1 MDVFQKRVSQLSQ
14 MSIDKHQLAFNQFD
28 WPSKISDNDWWF
40 SPSALSIIG
49 SEKEKT
55 FDEIQ
60 KKKIAKWECINFFS
74 LNYTGELELIQEVS
88 RILNQVNIGEARNYL
103 HHLIDEE
110 NQHMWYFNRFC
121 QRYVGKVYPNKKF
134 QLEKQ
139 KLSKE
144 VDHFLVFAR
153 VLIFEEIGHYFN
165 IKNAK
170 DPMVHP
176 FIREINQA
184 HYSEEARHITFGRKV
199 LLELSK
205 QLPDESSCR
214 ELIREEL
221 IKSIQINIGAL
232 YNPLA
237 YKDAGIERGMM
248 LRESLL
254 TDRGRMLIHMEHMLP
269 GVLKILMQCQIDL
282 EGFSI

>member
-14 MSIDKHQLAFNQFD
+14 MSVDKHVLAFNRFN
-28 WPSKISDNDWWF
+28 WPSKISNNDWWF
-40 SPSALSIIG
+40 SPNALTIANSDM
-49 SEKEKT
+49 ELN

-60 KKKIAKWECINFFS
+60 KKQLAKWECINFFS

-88 RILNQVNIGEARNYL
+88 RILNQVKIGDAKNYL

-110 NQHMWYFNRFC
+110 NQHMWYFNQFC

-134 QLEKQ
+134 QLQKQ
-139 KLSKE
+139 KISKE

-153 VLIFEEIGHYFN
+153 VLIFEEIGHFFN

-170 DPMVHP
+170 DPLVHP

-184 HYSEEARHITFGRKV
+184 HYHDEARHIAFGRKV
-199 LLELSK
+199 LQKLAE
-205 QLPDESSCR
+205 QLPEESSCR
-214 ELIREEL
+214 YFIRDEL
-221 IKSIQINIGAL
+221 IKSIHINIGAL

-254 TDRGRMLIHMEHMLP
+254 TDPGRMSIHMEQMLP
-269 GVLKILMQCQIDL
+269 GVIKALSQCEIEL
-282 EGFSI
+282 EEFTV